1 MKQRKKGSRAG
12 SVGKWMQYFHIAH
25 NTPFY
30 PLIFAQA
37 LSSKGTV
44 MPGWNWKQWQWKIWV
59 RGGGGPGVLLSRF
72 GGLVCFCTSLTW
84 HYSPLRRQ
92 ALCKNVGVKTCIMG
106 NVKILH
112 SLSHTTGMSPFLP
125 LLHFFILH
133 FSYFL
138 PSFCAIYVGCQTI
151 KWYAPCS

>member
-1 MKQRKKGSRAG
+1 MTKAMSVILTALNLCDLGATAKLGWYKNRPSRQRGSII
-12 SVGKWMQYFHIAH
+12 H
-25 NTPFY
+25 
-30 PLIFAQA
+30 
-37 LSSKGTV
+37 LSPPPSPNPV
-44 MPGWNWKQWQWKIWV
+44 
-59 RGGGGPGVLLSRF
+59 
-72 GGLVCFCTSLTW
+72 
-84 HYSPLRRQ
+84 SPLRRQ
-92 ALCKNVGVKTCIMG
+92 GLCKNVGVKTCIMG

-112 SLSHTTGMSPFLP
+112 SLSHTTSRPTFPP

>member
-1 MKQRKKGSRAG
+1 MRSACYCQVRLVQKQTKPPKRLN
-12 SVGKWMQYFHIAH
+12 
-25 NTPFY
+25 NTPGPPPAPNPNF
-30 PLIFAQA
+30 PLPLFPI
-37 LSSKGTV
+37 S
-44 MPGWNWKQWQWKIWV
+44 PWQWKIWV
-59 RGGGGPGVLLSRF
+59 RGGGGPGPLLSRF

>member
-1 MKQRKKGSRAG
+1 MRSGCYCQVRLVQKQTKPPKRLN
-12 SVGKWMQYFHIAH
+12 
-25 NTPFY
+25 NTPGPPP
-30 PLIFAQA
+30 PLTQIFHCHCFQFH
-37 LSSKGTV
+37 
-44 MPGWNWKQWQWKIWV
+44 PGNGKFGLGGG
-59 RGGGGPGVLLSRF
+59 GGGGPGVLLSRF